1 MRQILGATDDER
13 TAATAPAAGTNDQES
28 GA

>member
-1 MRQILGATDDER
+1 MRQILEVTDDER
-13 TAATAPAAGTNDQES
+13 TVAATSAAGTNDQES